1 MNIYVGNLNFDASED
16 EIRELFA
23 AFGQVT
29 SVAIIRDKVTGR
41 SRGFA
46 FVEMADDGAAQ
57 TAIQAWT
64 GKDFKTRSL
73 TVNPARPR
81 EERSDRGRGGYSSDR
96 RGQGGGGRGRR
107 NDW

>member
-23 AFGQVT
+23 AYGQVS
-29 SVAIIRDKVTGR
+29 SVAIIRDKMTGR

-46 FVEMADDGAAQ
+46 FVEMVDDSAAQ
-57 TAIQAWT
+57 TAIQALN
-64 GKDFKTRSL
+64 GQDFKSRSL

-81 EERSDRGRGGYSSDR
+81 EERSDRGRGGYSDR
-96 RGQGGGGRGRR
+96 RGQGGGGGRGRR